1 MKSGLFIL
9 IVCLLFPAYV
19 CADTSKHALEENRKL
34 LHSLD
39 SLLEQQDL
47 FVRVKEERI
56 KQLKMQYSR
65 VKDVKELYAMNRM
78 VYLEYRVYDAD
89 SALHYINKNIQ
100 LAQQTNNRTW
110 EVVSLLEQSFVLT
123 SSGLL
128 TEALKAVSDIQPEEL
143 PQNLRSEYFG
153 RLCTLYSRL
162 RDYSSENS
170 QLSEHYNNLQKA
182 FRDSVYLTA
191 TPDELRYWNCRA
203 WLYLGTPEIE
213 PVKQAFEENKQT
225 LSNDSRKYSIAT
237 YNLSAIYRSENNES
251 KYLENLILSAMAD
264 IRSVNGDI
272 GSLQEIAEYLFKHG
286 EIDRAYNY
294 ILYCS
299 QKAMLFHN
307 RVRIVKM
314 SHLQNQ
320 IYKAYQEQSRT
331 QQKRLQASL
340 IAVSFLFLVLIGAFL
355 FIRKQMRRLKE
366 ANLKLDSTN
375 QKLSVNMDALSTAHQ
390 RLEEVNMQLKDL
402 NTQLQEVNDQLR
414 ESNYVKEEYIGYVFN
429 ICSTY
434 ISKLEEFRKNINR
447 KLKVG
452 QIEDVKA
459 ITDSSATASNELK
472 EFYQN
477 FDTIFLHLYPDFVG
491 DFNALLLPEE
501 RIELKEGEL
510 LNTELRIH
518 ALIRLGITDS
528 VKIADFLHCSAQTVY
543 NNRLR
548 TRNKIHYPERRF
560 YKCSEKAR
568 KIQSVSP
575 ALYYRFHLKS
585 LLPSLSFSENNT
597 NNQAFIHFNSLLRLF
612 TSQSKQPLLRIPLPQ
627 RSKLKTYVNY

>member
-65 VKDVKELYAMNRM
+65 VKDIKELYAMNRM

-191 TPDELRYWNCRA
+191 TPDDLRYWNCRA

-299 QKAMLFHN
+299 QKAMFFHN

-548 TRNKIHYPERRF
+548 TRNKSIIPKEDF
-560 YKCSEKAR
+560 INAVKKLGKYKA
-568 KIQSVSP
+568 
-575 ALYYRFHLKS
+575 
-585 LLPSLSFSENNT
+585 
-597 NNQAFIHFNSLLRLF
+597 
-612 TSQSKQPLLRIPLPQ
+612 
-627 RSKLKTYVNY
+627 

>member
-9 IVCLLFPAYV
+9 IVCLLFPAYA

-56 KQLKMQYSR
+56 QQLKMQYSR

-78 VYLEYRVYDAD
+78 IYLEYRVYDAD

-128 TEALKAVSDIQPEEL
+128 TEALKAVSDIRPEEL

-459 ITDSSATASNELK
+459 MTDSSATASNELK

-548 TRNKIHYPERRF
+548 TRNKSIIPKEDF
-560 YKCSEKAR
+560 INAVKKLGKYKA
-568 KIQSVSP
+568 
-575 ALYYRFHLKS
+575 
-585 LLPSLSFSENNT
+585 
-597 NNQAFIHFNSLLRLF
+597 
-612 TSQSKQPLLRIPLPQ
+612 
-627 RSKLKTYVNY
+627 

>member
-19 CADTSKHALEENRKL
+19 FADTSKHALEENRKL

-56 KQLKMQYSR
+56 QQLKMQYSR

-78 VYLEYRVYDAD
+78 IYLEYRVYDAD

-128 TEALKAVSDIQPEEL
+128 TEALKAVSDIRPEEL

-162 RDYSSENS
+162 RDYSSENF
-170 QLSEHYNNLQKA
+170 QLSEYYNDLQKA

-320 IYKAYQEQSRT
+320 IYKAYQEQSRK

-459 ITDSSATASNELK
+459 MTDSSATASNELK

-548 TRNKIHYPERRF
+548 TRNKSIIPKEDF
-560 YKCSEKAR
+560 INAVKKLGKYKA
-568 KIQSVSP
+568 
-575 ALYYRFHLKS
+575 
-585 LLPSLSFSENNT
+585 
-597 NNQAFIHFNSLLRLF
+597 
-612 TSQSKQPLLRIPLPQ
+612 
-627 RSKLKTYVNY
+627 

>member
-375 QKLSVNMDALSTAHQ
+375 QKLSVNMEALSTAHQ

-548 TRNKIHYPERRF
+548 TRNKSIIPKEDF
-560 YKCSEKAR
+560 INAVKKLGKYKA
-568 KIQSVSP
+568 
-575 ALYYRFHLKS
+575 
-585 LLPSLSFSENNT
+585 
-597 NNQAFIHFNSLLRLF
+597 
-612 TSQSKQPLLRIPLPQ
+612 
-627 RSKLKTYVNY
+627 

>member
-237 YNLSAIYRSENNES
+237 YNLSAIYRSENNDS

-331 QQKRLQASL
+331 QQKRLQAPL

-459 ITDSSATASNELK
+459 MTDSSATASNELK

-548 TRNKIHYPERRF
+548 TRNKSIIPKEDF
-560 YKCSEKAR
+560 INAVKKLGKYKA
-568 KIQSVSP
+568 
-575 ALYYRFHLKS
+575 
-585 LLPSLSFSENNT
+585 
-597 NNQAFIHFNSLLRLF
+597 
-612 TSQSKQPLLRIPLPQ
+612 
-627 RSKLKTYVNY
+627 

>member
-203 WLYLGTPEIE
+203 WLYMGTPEIE

-286 EIDRAYNY
+286 EIDRAYND

-390 RLEEVNMQLKDL
+390 RLEEVNIQLKDL

-459 ITDSSATASNELK
+459 MTDSSATASNELK

-548 TRNKIHYPERRF
+548 TRNKSIIPKEDF
-560 YKCSEKAR
+560 INAVKKLGKYKA
-568 KIQSVSP
+568 
-575 ALYYRFHLKS
+575 
-585 LLPSLSFSENNT
+585 
-597 NNQAFIHFNSLLRLF
+597 
-612 TSQSKQPLLRIPLPQ
+612 
-627 RSKLKTYVNY
+627 

>member
-299 QKAMLFHN
+299 QKAFPQPGTN
-307 RVRIVKM
+307 
-314 SHLQNQ
+314 SQN
-320 IYKAYQEQSRT
+320 
-331 QQKRLQASL
+331 
-340 IAVSFLFLVLIGAFL
+340 VSFAKPNLQSIPGTEPHTAKAPSSLPDCRQFLIP
-355 FIRKQMRRLKE
+355 RTDRRPPVHPQTNAPAKRSQLEVRQYKPE
-366 ANLKLDSTN
+366 VVRQYGCPLYST
-375 QKLSVNMDALSTAHQ
+375 STPGRSKHAAE
-390 RLEEVNMQLKDL
+390 RP
-402 NTQLQEVNDQLR
+402 
-414 ESNYVKEEYIGYVFN
+414 EY
-429 ICSTY
+429 
-434 ISKLEEFRKNINR
+434 
-447 KLKVG
+447 
-452 QIEDVKA
+452 A
-459 ITDSSATASNELK
+459 ITGSQRPVA
-472 EFYQN
+472 
-477 FDTIFLHLYPDFVG
+477 
-491 DFNALLLPEE
+491 
-501 RIELKEGEL
+501 
-510 LNTELRIH
+510 
-518 ALIRLGITDS
+518 GI
-528 VKIADFLHCSAQTVY
+528 
-543 NNRLR
+543 
-548 TRNKIHYPERRF
+548 
-560 YKCSEKAR
+560 
-568 KIQSVSP
+568 
-575 ALYYRFHLKS
+575 
-585 LLPSLSFSENNT
+585 
-597 NNQAFIHFNSLLRLF
+597 
-612 TSQSKQPLLRIPLPQ
+612 
-627 RSKLKTYVNY
+627 

>member
-1 MKSGLFIL
+1 MKSDLFIL
-9 IVCLLFPAYV
+9 IVCLLFPAYA

-170 QLSEHYNNLQKA
+170 QLSEHYNNLQKD

-237 YNLSAIYRSENNES
+237 YNLSAIYRSENNDS

-355 FIRKQMRRLKE
+355 FIRKQMHRLKE

-459 ITDSSATASNELK
+459 MTDSSATASNELK

-548 TRNKIHYPERRF
+548 TRNKSIIPKEDF
-560 YKCSEKAR
+560 INAVKKLGKYKA
-568 KIQSVSP
+568 
-575 ALYYRFHLKS
+575 
-585 LLPSLSFSENNT
+585 
-597 NNQAFIHFNSLLRLF
+597 
-612 TSQSKQPLLRIPLPQ
+612 
-627 RSKLKTYVNY
+627 

>member
-203 WLYLGTPEIE
+203 WIYLGTPEIE

-225 LSNDSRKYSIAT
+225 LSDDSRKYSIAT

-375 QKLSVNMDALSTAHQ
+375 QKLSINMDALSAAHQ

-459 ITDSSATASNELK
+459 MTDSSATASNELK

-548 TRNKIHYPERRF
+548 TRNKSIIPKEDFINAVKKLGKH
-560 YKCSEKAR
+560 KA
-568 KIQSVSP
+568 
-575 ALYYRFHLKS
+575 
-585 LLPSLSFSENNT
+585 
-597 NNQAFIHFNSLLRLF
+597 
-612 TSQSKQPLLRIPLPQ
+612 
-627 RSKLKTYVNY
+627 

>member
-1 MKSGLFIL
+1 MKSDLFIL
-9 IVCLLFPAYV
+9 IICLLFPAYA

-237 YNLSAIYRSENNES
+237 YNLSAIYRSENNDS

-340 IAVSFLFLVLIGAFL
+340 IAVSFLFLVLIGALL

-366 ANLKLDSTN
+366 ANLKLDNTN

-459 ITDSSATASNELK
+459 MTDSSATASNELK

-548 TRNKIHYPERRF
+548 TRNKSIIPKEDF
-560 YKCSEKAR
+560 INAVKKLGKYKA
-568 KIQSVSP
+568 
-575 ALYYRFHLKS
+575 
-585 LLPSLSFSENNT
+585 
-597 NNQAFIHFNSLLRLF
+597 
-612 TSQSKQPLLRIPLPQ
+612 
-627 RSKLKTYVNY
+627 

>member
-65 VKDVKELYAMNRM
+65 VKDVKELYAINRM

-203 WLYLGTPEIE
+203 WLYMGTPEIE

-390 RLEEVNMQLKDL
+390 RLEEVNIQLKDL

-459 ITDSSATASNELK
+459 MTDSSATASNELK

-548 TRNKIHYPERRF
+548 TRNKSIIPKEDF
-560 YKCSEKAR
+560 INAVKKLGKYKA
-568 KIQSVSP
+568 
-575 ALYYRFHLKS
+575 
-585 LLPSLSFSENNT
+585 
-597 NNQAFIHFNSLLRLF
+597 
-612 TSQSKQPLLRIPLPQ
+612 
-627 RSKLKTYVNY
+627 

>member
-1 MKSGLFIL
+1 MKSDLFIL
-9 IVCLLFPAYV
+9 IICLLFPAYA

-237 YNLSAIYRSENNES
+237 YNLSAIYRSENNDS

-355 FIRKQMRRLKE
+355 YIRKQMHRLKE

-459 ITDSSATASNELK
+459 MTDSSATASNELK

-548 TRNKIHYPERRF
+548 TRNKSIIPKEDF
-560 YKCSEKAR
+560 INEVKKLGKYKA
-568 KIQSVSP
+568 
-575 ALYYRFHLKS
+575 
-585 LLPSLSFSENNT
+585 
-597 NNQAFIHFNSLLRLF
+597 
-612 TSQSKQPLLRIPLPQ
+612 
-627 RSKLKTYVNY
+627 

>member
-9 IVCLLFPAYV
+9 IVCLLFPTYV

-203 WLYLGTPEIE
+203 WLYMGTPEIE

-459 ITDSSATASNELK
+459 MTDSSATASNELK

-548 TRNKIHYPERRF
+548 TRNKSIIPKEDF
-560 YKCSEKAR
+560 INAVKKLGKYKA
-568 KIQSVSP
+568 
-575 ALYYRFHLKS
+575 
-585 LLPSLSFSENNT
+585 
-597 NNQAFIHFNSLLRLF
+597 
-612 TSQSKQPLLRIPLPQ
+612 
-627 RSKLKTYVNY
+627 

>member
-1 MKSGLFIL
+1 MASDF
-9 IVCLLFPAYV
+9 
-19 CADTSKHALEENRKL
+19 
-34 LHSLD
+34 
-39 SLLEQQDL
+39 
-47 FVRVKEERI
+47 
-56 KQLKMQYSR
+56 
-65 VKDVKELYAMNRM
+65 
-78 VYLEYRVYDAD
+78 
-89 SALHYINKNIQ
+89 
-100 LAQQTNNRTW
+100 
-110 EVVSLLEQSFVLT
+110 

-191 TPDELRYWNCRA
+191 TPDELRYWNCRV
-203 WLYLGTPEIE
+203 WLYMGTPEIE

-390 RLEEVNMQLKDL
+390 RLEEVNIQLKDL

-459 ITDSSATASNELK
+459 MTDSSATASNELK

-548 TRNKIHYPERRF
+548 TRNKSIIPKEDF
-560 YKCSEKAR
+560 INAVKKLGKYKA
-568 KIQSVSP
+568 
-575 ALYYRFHLKS
+575 
-585 LLPSLSFSENNT
+585 
-597 NNQAFIHFNSLLRLF
+597 
-612 TSQSKQPLLRIPLPQ
+612 
-627 RSKLKTYVNY
+627 

>member
-203 WLYLGTPEIE
+203 WLYMGTPEIE

-390 RLEEVNMQLKDL
+390 RLKEVNIQLKDL

-459 ITDSSATASNELK
+459 MTDSSATASNELK

-548 TRNKIHYPERRF
+548 TRNKSIIPKEDF
-560 YKCSEKAR
+560 INAVKKLGKYKA
-568 KIQSVSP
+568 
-575 ALYYRFHLKS
+575 
-585 LLPSLSFSENNT
+585 
-597 NNQAFIHFNSLLRLF
+597 
-612 TSQSKQPLLRIPLPQ
+612 
-627 RSKLKTYVNY
+627 

>member
-203 WLYLGTPEIE
+203 WLYMGTPEIE

-390 RLEEVNMQLKDL
+390 RLEEVNIQLKDL

-414 ESNYVKEEYIGYVFN
+414 KSNYVKEEYIGYVFN

-459 ITDSSATASNELK
+459 MTDSSATASNELK

-548 TRNKIHYPERRF
+548 TRNKSIIPKEDF
-560 YKCSEKAR
+560 INAVKKLGKYKA
-568 KIQSVSP
+568 
-575 ALYYRFHLKS
+575 
-585 LLPSLSFSENNT
+585 
-597 NNQAFIHFNSLLRLF
+597 
-612 TSQSKQPLLRIPLPQ
+612 
-627 RSKLKTYVNY
+627 

>member
-203 WLYLGTPEIE
+203 WLYMGTPEIE

-225 LSNDSRKYSIAT
+225 LSNDSRKNSIAT

-390 RLEEVNMQLKDL
+390 RLEEVNIQLKDL

-459 ITDSSATASNELK
+459 MTDSSATASNELK

-548 TRNKIHYPERRF
+548 TRNKSIIPKEDF
-560 YKCSEKAR
+560 INAVKKLGKYKA
-568 KIQSVSP
+568 
-575 ALYYRFHLKS
+575 
-585 LLPSLSFSENNT
+585 
-597 NNQAFIHFNSLLRLF
+597 
-612 TSQSKQPLLRIPLPQ
+612 
-627 RSKLKTYVNY
+627 

>member
-452 QIEDVKA
+452 QLEDVKA
-459 ITDSSATASNELK
+459 MTDSSATASNELK

-477 FDTIFLHLYPDFVG
+477 FDTIFLHLYPDFVD

-548 TRNKIHYPERRF
+548 TRNKSIIPKEDF
-560 YKCSEKAR
+560 INAVKKLGKYKA
-568 KIQSVSP
+568 
-575 ALYYRFHLKS
+575 
-585 LLPSLSFSENNT
+585 
-597 NNQAFIHFNSLLRLF
+597 
-612 TSQSKQPLLRIPLPQ
+612 
-627 RSKLKTYVNY
+627 

>member
-162 RDYSSENS
+162 RDYSSVNS

-225 LSNDSRKYSIAT
+225 LPNDSRKYSIAT

-548 TRNKIHYPERRF
+548 TRNKSIIPKEDF
-560 YKCSEKAR
+560 INAVKKLGKYKA
-568 KIQSVSP
+568 
-575 ALYYRFHLKS
+575 
-585 LLPSLSFSENNT
+585 
-597 NNQAFIHFNSLLRLF
+597 
-612 TSQSKQPLLRIPLPQ
+612 
-627 RSKLKTYVNY
+627 

>member
-203 WLYLGTPEIE
+203 WLYMGTPEIE

-390 RLEEVNMQLKDL
+390 RLEEVNIQLKDL

-429 ICSTY
+429 MCSLY
-434 ISKLEEFRKNINR
+434 INKQEEQRKMLAR
-447 KLKVG
+447 KIKTG
-452 QIEDVKA
+452 QLDDLYKTVN
-459 ITDSSATASNELK
+459 SSSFVANELK
-472 EFYQN
+472 EFFYM
-477 FDTIFLHLYPDFVG
+477 FDSVFLKLYPKFIEQ
-491 DFNALLLPEE
+491 FNTLLQEDE
-501 RIELKEGEL
+501 RICPKEGEL
-510 LNTELRIH
+510 LTPELRVF

-528 VKIADFLHCSAQTVY
+528 GKIANFLHYSAQTVY
-543 NNRLR
+543 NYRLKV
-548 TRNKIHYPERRF
+548 RN
-560 YKCSEKAR
+560 
-568 KIQSVSP
+568 
-575 ALYYRFHLKS
+575 KS
-585 LLPSLSFSENNT
+585 LL
-597 NNQAFIHFNSLLRLF
+597 
-612 TSQSKQPLLRIPLPQ
+612 SKDEFMESVQQIG
-627 RSKLKTYVNY
+627 

>member
-9 IVCLLFPAYV
+9 IICLLFPAYV
-19 CADTSKHALEENRKL
+19 CADTSKHALEANRKL

-203 WLYLGTPEIE
+203 WLYMGTPEIE

-320 IYKAYQEQSRT
+320 VYKAYQEQSRT

-459 ITDSSATASNELK
+459 MTDSSATASNELK

-548 TRNKIHYPERRF
+548 TRNKSIIPKEDF
-560 YKCSEKAR
+560 INAVKKPGKYKA
-568 KIQSVSP
+568 
-575 ALYYRFHLKS
+575 
-585 LLPSLSFSENNT
+585 
-597 NNQAFIHFNSLLRLF
+597 
-612 TSQSKQPLLRIPLPQ
+612 
-627 RSKLKTYVNY
+627 

>member
-203 WLYLGTPEIE
+203 WLYMGTPEIE

-320 IYKAYQEQSRT
+320 IYKTYQEQSRT

-390 RLEEVNMQLKDL
+390 RLEEVNIQLKDL

-459 ITDSSATASNELK
+459 MTDSSATASNELK

-477 FDTIFLHLYPDFVG
+477 FDTIFLHLYPNFVG

-548 TRNKIHYPERRF
+548 TRNKSIIPKEDF
-560 YKCSEKAR
+560 INAVKKLGKYKA
-568 KIQSVSP
+568 
-575 ALYYRFHLKS
+575 
-585 LLPSLSFSENNT
+585 
-597 NNQAFIHFNSLLRLF
+597 
-612 TSQSKQPLLRIPLPQ
+612 
-627 RSKLKTYVNY
+627 

>member
-1 MKSGLFIL
+1 MKSGLFLL

-366 ANLKLDSTN
+366 ANLKLDNTN

-548 TRNKIHYPERRF
+548 TRNKSIIPKEDF
-560 YKCSEKAR
+560 INAVKKLGKYKA
-568 KIQSVSP
+568 
-575 ALYYRFHLKS
+575 
-585 LLPSLSFSENNT
+585 
-597 NNQAFIHFNSLLRLF
+597 
-612 TSQSKQPLLRIPLPQ
+612 
-627 RSKLKTYVNY
+627 

>member
-1 MKSGLFIL
+1 MGFFQSFFSGKQERPETGKRQKNFEVFKYDGVRNSLFIV
-9 IVCLLFPAYV
+9 IACSLLSASVY
-19 CADTSKHALEENRKL
+19 ADTSKHALEENRKL

-39 SLLEQQDL
+39 SLFEQEDM
-47 FVRVKEERI
+47 FVRIKEERI
-56 KQLKMQYSR
+56 MQLKMQYSR
-65 VKDVKELYAMNRM
+65 VKDVEELYTMNRM

-89 SALHYINKNIQ
+89 SALHYINRNIQ
-100 LAQQTNNRTW
+100 LAQQTHNRTW

-128 TEALKAVSDIQPEEL
+128 TEALKAVSGIRPEEL

-170 QLSEHYNNLQKA
+170 QLSEHYDSLQRA
-182 FRDSVYLTA
+182 FLDSVYLTA

-203 WLYLGTPEIE
+203 WLYMGTPEIE
-213 PVKQAFEENKQT
+213 PVKQALEENKQA
-225 LSNDSRKYSIAT
+225 LPDDSRKYSIAT
-237 YNLSAIYRSENNES
+237 YNLSAIYRRENKES

-264 IRSVNGDI
+264 VRSVNGDI
-272 GSLQEIAEYLFKHG
+272 GALQEMAEYLFKHG

-299 QKAMLFHN
+299 RKAMLFHN
-307 RVRIVKM
+307 RVRIVNM
-314 SHLQNQ
+314 FHLQNQ
-320 IYKAYQEQSRT
+320 IYRAYQEQNHI
-331 QQKRLQASL
+331 QQKRIQASL
-340 IAVSFLFLVLIGAFL
+340 LAVSLLFLALIGAFL
-355 FIRKQMRRLKE
+355 IIRKQMCRLKE
-366 ANLKLDSTN
+366 ANWKLDRTN
-375 QKLSVNMDALSTAHQ
+375 QKLSVHMDALSATHQ
-390 RLEEVNMQLKDL
+390 RLEEVNVQLKDL

-452 QIEDVKA
+452 RIEDVKA
-459 ITDSSATASNELK
+459 MTDSSATASNELK
-472 EFYQN
+472 EFYQH
-477 FDTIFLHLYPDFVG
+477 FDTVFLHLYPNFVE
-491 DFNALLLPEE
+491 DFNVLLLPKE
-501 RIELKEGEL
+501 RIELKEEL

-528 VKIADFLHCSAQTVY
+528 VKIAEFLHCSAQTVY

-548 TRNKIHYPERRF
+548 TRNKSIIPKEEF
-560 YKCSEKAR
+560 INAVKKLGKYK
-568 KIQSVSP
+568 V
-575 ALYYRFHLKS
+575 
-585 LLPSLSFSENNT
+585 
-597 NNQAFIHFNSLLRLF
+597 
-612 TSQSKQPLLRIPLPQ
+612 
-627 RSKLKTYVNY
+627 

>member
-47 FVRVKEERI
+47 FVIVKEERI

-366 ANLKLDSTN
+366 ANLKLDNTN

-390 RLEEVNMQLKDL
+390 RLEEANMQLKDL

-548 TRNKIHYPERRF
+548 TRNKSIISKEDF
-560 YKCSEKAR
+560 INAVKKLGKYKA
-568 KIQSVSP
+568 
-575 ALYYRFHLKS
+575 
-585 LLPSLSFSENNT
+585 
-597 NNQAFIHFNSLLRLF
+597 
-612 TSQSKQPLLRIPLPQ
+612 
-627 RSKLKTYVNY
+627 

>member
-203 WLYLGTPEIE
+203 WLYLGTPKIE

-340 IAVSFLFLVLIGAFL
+340 IAVSFLFLVLIGALL

-366 ANLKLDSTN
+366 AYLKLDSTN

-548 TRNKIHYPERRF
+548 TRNKSIIPKEDF
-560 YKCSEKAR
+560 INAVKKLGKYKA
-568 KIQSVSP
+568 
-575 ALYYRFHLKS
+575 
-585 LLPSLSFSENNT
+585 
-597 NNQAFIHFNSLLRLF
+597 
-612 TSQSKQPLLRIPLPQ
+612 
-627 RSKLKTYVNY
+627 

>member
-203 WLYLGTPEIE
+203 WLYMGTPEIE

-390 RLEEVNMQLKDL
+390 RLEEVNIQLKDL
-402 NTQLQEVNDQLR
+402 NTQLQKVNDQLR

-459 ITDSSATASNELK
+459 MTDSSATASNELK

-548 TRNKIHYPERRF
+548 TRNKSIIPKEDF
-560 YKCSEKAR
+560 INAVKKLGKYKA
-568 KIQSVSP
+568 
-575 ALYYRFHLKS
+575 
-585 LLPSLSFSENNT
+585 
-597 NNQAFIHFNSLLRLF
+597 
-612 TSQSKQPLLRIPLPQ
+612 
-627 RSKLKTYVNY
+627 

>member
-203 WLYLGTPEIE
+203 WLYMGTPEIE

-225 LSNDSRKYSIAT
+225 LSNDSHKYSIAT

-251 KYLENLILSAMAD
+251 NYLENLILSAMAD

-390 RLEEVNMQLKDL
+390 RLEEVNIQLKDL
-402 NTQLQEVNDQLR
+402 NTQLQEVNDRLR

-459 ITDSSATASNELK
+459 MTDSSATASNELK

-548 TRNKIHYPERRF
+548 TRNKSIIPKEDF
-560 YKCSEKAR
+560 INAVKKLGKYKA
-568 KIQSVSP
+568 
-575 ALYYRFHLKS
+575 
-585 LLPSLSFSENNT
+585 
-597 NNQAFIHFNSLLRLF
+597 
-612 TSQSKQPLLRIPLPQ
+612 
-627 RSKLKTYVNY
+627 

>member
-191 TPDELRYWNCRA
+191 TPDELRNWNCRA

-548 TRNKIHYPERRF
+548 TRNKSIIPKEDF
-560 YKCSEKAR
+560 INAVKKLGKYKA
-568 KIQSVSP
+568 
-575 ALYYRFHLKS
+575 
-585 LLPSLSFSENNT
+585 
-597 NNQAFIHFNSLLRLF
+597 
-612 TSQSKQPLLRIPLPQ
+612 
-627 RSKLKTYVNY
+627 

>member
-203 WLYLGTPEIE
+203 WLYMGTPEIE

-459 ITDSSATASNELK
+459 MTDSSATASNELK

-548 TRNKIHYPERRF
+548 TRNKSIIPKEDF
-560 YKCSEKAR
+560 INAVKKLGKYKA
-568 KIQSVSP
+568 
-575 ALYYRFHLKS
+575 
-585 LLPSLSFSENNT
+585 
-597 NNQAFIHFNSLLRLF
+597 
-612 TSQSKQPLLRIPLPQ
+612 
-627 RSKLKTYVNY
+627 

>member
-1 MKSGLFIL
+1 M
-9 IVCLLFPAYV
+9 
-19 CADTSKHALEENRKL
+19 

-340 IAVSFLFLVLIGAFL
+340 IAVSFLFLVLIGALL

-366 ANLKLDSTN
+366 ANLKLDNTN

-459 ITDSSATASNELK
+459 MTDSSATASNELK

-548 TRNKIHYPERRF
+548 TRNKSIIPKEDF
-560 YKCSEKAR
+560 INAVKKLGKYKA
-568 KIQSVSP
+568 
-575 ALYYRFHLKS
+575 
-585 LLPSLSFSENNT
+585 
-597 NNQAFIHFNSLLRLF
+597 
-612 TSQSKQPLLRIPLPQ
+612 
-627 RSKLKTYVNY
+627 

>member
-1 MKSGLFIL
+1 MKSDLFIL
-9 IVCLLFPAYV
+9 IICLLFPAYA

-153 RLCTLYSRL
+153 RLCTLYSRP

-237 YNLSAIYRSENNES
+237 YNLSAIYRSENNDSE
-251 KYLENLILSAMAD
+251 YLENVILSAIAD

-355 FIRKQMRRLKE
+355 FIRKQMHRLKE

-459 ITDSSATASNELK
+459 MTDSSATASNELK

-548 TRNKIHYPERRF
+548 TRNKSIIPKEDF
-560 YKCSEKAR
+560 INAVKKLGKYKA
-568 KIQSVSP
+568 
-575 ALYYRFHLKS
+575 
-585 LLPSLSFSENNT
+585 
-597 NNQAFIHFNSLLRLF
+597 
-612 TSQSKQPLLRIPLPQ
+612 
-627 RSKLKTYVNY
+627 

>member
-9 IVCLLFPAYV
+9 IICLLFPAYV

-340 IAVSFLFLVLIGAFL
+340 IAVSFLFLVLIGALL

-366 ANLKLDSTN
+366 AYLKLDSTN

-548 TRNKIHYPERRF
+548 TRNKSIIPKEDF
-560 YKCSEKAR
+560 INAVKKLGKYKA
-568 KIQSVSP
+568 
-575 ALYYRFHLKS
+575 
-585 LLPSLSFSENNT
+585 
-597 NNQAFIHFNSLLRLF
+597 
-612 TSQSKQPLLRIPLPQ
+612 
-627 RSKLKTYVNY
+627 

>member
-47 FVRVKEERI
+47 FVRVKEKRI

-390 RLEEVNMQLKDL
+390 RLEEVNIQLKDL

-459 ITDSSATASNELK
+459 MTDSSATASNELK

-548 TRNKIHYPERRF
+548 TRNKSIIPKEGF
-560 YKCSEKAR
+560 INAVKKLGKYKA
-568 KIQSVSP
+568 
-575 ALYYRFHLKS
+575 
-585 LLPSLSFSENNT
+585 
-597 NNQAFIHFNSLLRLF
+597 
-612 TSQSKQPLLRIPLPQ
+612 
-627 RSKLKTYVNY
+627 

>member
-1 MKSGLFIL
+1 MKSDLFIL
-9 IVCLLFPAYV
+9 IVCLLFPAYA

-237 YNLSAIYRSENNES
+237 YNLSAIYRSENNDS

-340 IAVSFLFLVLIGAFL
+340 IAVSFLFLVLIGALL

-366 ANLKLDSTN
+366 ANLKLDNTN

-459 ITDSSATASNELK
+459 MTDSSATASNELK

-548 TRNKIHYPERRF
+548 TRNKSIIPKEDF
-560 YKCSEKAR
+560 INAVKKLGKYKA
-568 KIQSVSP
+568 
-575 ALYYRFHLKS
+575 
-585 LLPSLSFSENNT
+585 
-597 NNQAFIHFNSLLRLF
+597 
-612 TSQSKQPLLRIPLPQ
+612 
-627 RSKLKTYVNY
+627 